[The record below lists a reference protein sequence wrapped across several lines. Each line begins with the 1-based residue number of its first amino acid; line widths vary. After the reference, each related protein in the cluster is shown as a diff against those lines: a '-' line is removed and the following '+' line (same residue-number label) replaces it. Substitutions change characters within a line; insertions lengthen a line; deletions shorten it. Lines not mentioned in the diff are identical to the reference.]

1 MKDKIDLL
9 LESVEKT
16 DSLSDTEL
24 DELLEDTVTKDIY
37 NVVSKTAYA
46 LTETPEPDIDK
57 EWDMFSKTHFC
68 PRRKKSGRVINY
80 FISRNAAAVV
90 IFVIASFTVIAA
102 TIGVKIVT
110 AGTDK
115 RDNYETEST
124 LTSPAGIT
132 GTRDSIDIVKKPSV
146 ISQTYVIKNESFE
159 NIISAIAA
167 SYGATVVFDND
178 STKDLRLY
186 FNWDK
191 SQPLEEV
198 IAQLNSFERINITSN
213 ENTIT
218 VH

>member
-1 MKDKIDLL
+1 MEDKIERLL
-9 LESVEKT
+9 KYVENS
-16 DSLSDTEL
+16 DCLSDNEF
-24 DELLEDTVTKDIY
+24 DKLLEDPDTKDIY

-46 LTETPEPDIDK
+46 LTEDPEPDIDK
-57 EWDMFSKTHFC
+57 EWDMFSKTHLC
-68 PRRKKSGRVINY
+68 HRRKNYGRVINY

-90 IFVIASFTVIAA
+90 ICAIATFTVIAS
-102 TIGVKIVT
+102 TIGVKIIT
-110 AGTDK
+110 GNTD
-115 RDNYETEST
+115 RHDNSATEST
-124 LTSPAGIT
+124 LTALADTT

-146 ISQTYVIKNESFE
+146 ISQTYVFKNESFE

-167 SYGATVVFDND
+167 YYGATVVFDND

-191 SQPLEEV
+191 SLPLEEV